1 MGEIDYKII
10 RTNRRT
16 MVLQVKL
23 NGEVVVRCSLYEP
36 IRNIEEFVEGRKAWV
51 EAIVKR
57 NIEHSKKYP
66 EPDKNELLE
75 LKKKAQEILPQKVA
89 LWEQKTGLK
98 AASIKISTAKTYHGI
113 CTGKNDIRFSCRLM
127 QYPDEAIDYVVLHE
141 LAHTVHH
148 NHSASFWRLVG
159 KYMPDFNRRRAML
172 R

>member
-16 MVLQVKL
+16 MALQVKP
-23 NGEVVVRCSLYEP
+23 NGDVEVRCSFYEP
-36 IRNIEEFVEGRKAWV
+36 IKNIEEFVESRKTWIEV
-51 EAIVKR
+51 IVKR
-57 NIEHSKKYP
+57 NIEHNQKYP
-66 EPDKNELLE
+66 EPDKAELLE
-75 LKKKAQEILPQKVA
+75 LKKKAQEILPQRVA
-89 LWEQKTGLK
+89 FWEGKTSLK
-98 AASIKISTAKTYHGI
+98 AASVKISTAKTYYGI

-172 R
+172 K

>member
-23 NGEVVVRCSLYEP
+23 NGEIVVRCSLYEP
-36 IRNIEEFVEGRKAWV
+36 IRNIEEFVESRKAWIETV
-51 EAIVKR
+51 VKR

-89 LWEQKTGLK
+89 LWEQEV
-98 AASIKISTAKTYHGI
+98 
-113 CTGKNDIRFSCRLM
+113 DI
-127 QYPDEAIDYVVLHE
+127 P
-141 LAHTVHH
+141 
-148 NHSASFWRLVG
+148 
-159 KYMPDFNRRRAML
+159 
-172 R
+172 